1 MAAKP
6 ALSVVNL
13 PEPRRF
19 SRWSTTSM
27 VADSL
32 WGSTPMTIFFMD
44 ALALCREWMGRRGGH
59 CYYELGSPLLSHAS
73 SRRPTGRRPDVSHT
87 NQWWAADEE
96 SVPPSTW
103 TESGQTPILRE
114 VSK

>member
-1 MAAKP
+1 MITSCIC
-6 ALSVVNL
+6 LTCFSL
-13 PEPRRF
+13 EP
-19 SRWSTTSM
+19 
-27 VADSL
+27 
-32 WGSTPMTIFFMD
+32 I
-44 ALALCREWMGRRGGH
+44 GRRGGQ
-59 CYYELGSPLLSHAS
+59 CYYELGSPLLRHAS

-103 TESGQTPILRE
+103 TESGQTRILRE